1 MQKTPDSYTGMT
13 DVKPPILESP
23 LQTRRIAWRRRYAA
37 PAILDTE
44 HKDKDSPGLRRG
56 YLLCNEEFTRNSF
69 RMTNLVVTLL
79 E

>member
-37 PAILDTE
+37 PAILDIE
-44 HKDKDSPGLRRG
+44 HKEKIASAFVGAI
-56 YLLCNEEFTRNSF
+56 FF
-69 RMTNLVVTLL
+69 VMKNLPATLL